1 MEGPVWFDDHFWVWP
16 GRRVKLGW
24 TSLLLRFKKSG
35 SGVTLQNKDGKG
47 CIGFA
52 EAWNEPNPLQFGQT
66 RRVLLSYSKHLR
78 MSLFTNS
85 YMGYV
90 EFHLHEPMIFGSP
103 PTILTHIF
111 SGAMTP
117 ASCEEEAWGTGA
129 LARSHV
135 EKKICIGLHIV
146 SHTLW

>member
-1 MEGPVWFDDHFWVWP
+1 MITFECDLGAGSRWVGRVCCSGSKNPEVESLSKIKMERDA
-16 GRRVKLGW
+16 
-24 TSLLLRFKKSG
+24 LLLLK
-35 SGVTLQNKDGKG
+35 LEMN
-47 CIGFA
+47 I
-52 EAWNEPNPLQFGQT
+52 NEPNPLQFGQT

-85 YMGYV
+85 YMGHV

-129 LARSHV
+129 LARSHG
-135 EKKICIGLHIV
+135 KICIGLHIV